1 MSLLKKTTKQESNV
15 WRVCQECGN
24 RYQAA
29 DHGFKV
35 NWCSIRCESTALRR
49 QRDGIE
55 NSWIRASWFL
65 R

>member
-1 MSLLKKTTKQESNV
+1 MSPLRKTGKDETTV

-29 DHGFKV
+29 NHGFKV
-35 NWCSIRCESTALRR
+35 NWCSTKCESTALRR
-49 QRDGIE
+49 QRDDIE
-55 NSWIRASWFL
+55 SSWIRASWFL